1 MRCAS
6 LRLRCVYHED
16 EIPKYLCSV
25 LACSGPTRSL
35 GISVLGGVPGC
46 SHTPRYEQCHKNY
59 VFSLPSVGTR
69 RRTVAAPQARP
80 SDPATTYSSCSNKCY
95 SSIYLYS
102 TSLFQHSSQV
112 RHLDCAQ
119 MVIMP
124 PRDGIINN
132 ILLLQVWEMPVKES
146 VLHISLA
153 SYHNACS
160 YRTRYLTI
168 IARYFEPLELSRY
181 CMYRQV

>member
-1 MRCAS
+1 MKYSCVRLHCVIHKNSLLLNQHNGDDPPQKKNDTSTRPPSFAPVDIQIPSPMRCAS

-25 LACSGPTRSL
+25 LACTGPTRSL

-80 SDPATTYSSCSNKCY
+80 SNPATTYSPCSNKCY
-95 SSIYLYS
+95 SSICSYS
-102 TSLFQHSSQV
+102 TSLFQHSNQV
-112 RHLDCAQ
+112 RHLS
-119 MVIMP
+119 I
-124 PRDGIINN
+124 
-132 ILLLQVWEMPVKES
+132 
-146 VLHISLA
+146 VL
-153 SYHNACS
+153 
-160 YRTRYLTI
+160 RW
-168 IARYFEPLELSRY
+168 
-181 CMYRQV
+181 